1 MQLEQDPT
9 GIRNEFRC
17 KSQAEAFT
25 GSSIKICT
33 AVPGSAASSQGGL
46 RCLNTVG
53 KRIPRISNIF
63 LKSQMSAGAVEP
75 RCGGPFQLGMLLS
88 TTQSDALSFPFQG
101 FLLPSFLFLGPGS
114 TPF

>member
-1 MQLEQDPT
+1 MQPEQDPT
-9 GIRNEFRC
+9 GIRDEFHC

-25 GSSIKICT
+25 GSSIRICK

-63 LKSQMSAGAVEP
+63 PKSQMSTGAV
-75 RCGGPFQLGMLLS
+75 GPQCSGHSEGTIPTGNAPLHNRE
-88 TTQSDALSFPFQG
+88 
-101 FLLPSFLFLGPGS
+101 
-114 TPF
+114 

>member
-1 MQLEQDPT
+1 MQTEQDPT
-9 GIRNEFRC
+9 GIRDEFHC

-25 GSSIKICT
+25 GSSIRICK

-63 LKSQMSAGAVEP
+63 LKSQTSMDAVEP
-75 RCGGPFQLGMLLS
+75 WWGGHSEGTIPAGNAPLHSME
-88 TTQSDALSFPFQG
+88 
-101 FLLPSFLFLGPGS
+101 
-114 TPF
+114 